1 MQQVE
6 FQVGAKT
13 ARLIGR
19 ENIADVDGALIE
31 LIKNAYDADATCVY
45 VDFFMPFPDI
55 PDRAV
60 VGDFSDYLSESEL
73 FFVQNCYEQK
83 KGEWIK
89 KRTLSEQEQDALRE
103 ILFSH
108 NRIIVADNGSG
119 MSLDIVKNVW
129 MYIGTSNKEYNSMS
143 DKGRIKTGA
152 KGIGRFAL
160 DKLSTQSVMYTKDRT
175 AQEVLIWG
183 MDWEQFE
190 NAKLIGDVKA
200 QLDFSRAGYRKIVEK
215 MLGEK
220 NPVLAEHNWS
230 TGTLIQLAPIREA
243 WSMRL
248 FQKVNANL
256 KSINP
261 IGSADRFE
269 VIVNN
274 HFFSE
279 YNYQTE
285 EVSIDGDD
293 YDYRIKAEYDG
304 RECLSIRL
312 LRNEVNL
319 SKKYI
324 TVEKYETTQKRSLEE
339 FWTRE
344 KLQRKGYQKEDY
356 DKEITI
362 KRNVQDILPLDGLEK
377 IQRVGPFTAE
387 MYFLRNMNNEHAI
400 MKKVAVKKRK
410 NLLNQFSG
418 VKLYRDNFKV
428 RPYGDVGAMYDW
440 IGMSERAQ
448 KSSISVANQ
457 TGSWRVQPY
466 QMIGL
471 VKIGRESN
479 PYLEDMANRE
489 GIALTDTYYI
499 FVSLLQECLKEFEF
513 DRQYIYREYAK
524 WVKTIEDEMAGY
536 KTKIMLEASRRAESF
551 KRNAKV
557 SEKVDQV
564 TSGEEESGIKQ
575 KNGFSEEEMFDT
587 VYEIM
592 KESERELNSK
602 QIQQILSSS
611 GIMLNTFFHEFNAI
625 NTQFHVEAS
634 QIRSR
639 INYILKGK
647 GYEGLAAYNSYSRI
661 DSLERNDMVTA
672 AFLDV
677 IMDGLKKE
685 NLKVQNNS
693 LKKMLMEILSKWEV
707 LLKEKHILI
716 RLVWDENEKIKDD
729 MPIALVDMYIILNNF
744 ILNSAWFLEQEHNQ
758 EREISFS
765 LKEAENE
772 LYFLLENNGPV
783 LAEKYRGNPDKIF
796 ELGETSKEGKGTGLG
811 LWVVKETVER
821 NDGTISV
828 MDKPKGFGLKIIWK
842 KGDSNVSNRYNR

>member
-1 MQQVE
+1 M
-6 FQVGAKT
+6 
-13 ARLIGR
+13 
-19 ENIADVDGALIE
+19 ADVDGALIE

-108 NRIIVADNGSG
+108 NSIIVADNGSG
-119 MSLDIVKNVW
+119 MSLDIVENVW

-647 GYEGLAAYNSYSRI
+647 GYEGLAAYNPYSRI

>member
-1 MQQVE
+1 M
-6 FQVGAKT
+6 
-13 ARLIGR
+13 
-19 ENIADVDGALIE
+19 ADVDGALIE

-647 GYEGLAAYNSYSRI
+647 GYEGLAAYNPYSRI

>member
-1 MQQVE
+1 MQQIE

-647 GYEGLAAYNSYSRI
+647 GYEGLAAYNPYSRI

>member
-220 NPVLAEHNWS
+220 NPVLVEHNWS

-647 GYEGLAAYNSYSRI
+647 GYEGLAAYNPYSRI

>member
-1 MQQVE
+1 MLQVG
-6 FQVGAKT
+6 FQVSAKT

-55 PDRAV
+55 PDKV
-60 VGDFSDYLSESEL
+60 VMGAFLDYLSESEL
-73 FFVQNCYEQK
+73 SFVQNCYEEK
-83 KGEWIK
+83 KGEWKK
-89 KRTLSEQEQDALRE
+89 KRNLSVQEQDELRK
-103 ILFSH
+103 ILFSY
-108 NRIIVADNGSG
+108 NRIVVADNGSG
-119 MSLDIVKNVW
+119 MNIDVVKNAW

-143 DKGRIKTGA
+143 DKGRVKTGA

-160 DKLSTQSVMYTKDRT
+160 DKLSIQSVMYTKSGMDR
-175 AQEVLIWG
+175 EVLVWG
-183 MDWEQFE
+183 MNWDQFE
-190 NAKLIGDVKA
+190 KAKLIGDVKA
-200 QLDFSRAGYRKIVEK
+200 ELNFSNIEYREAVEE
-215 MLGEK
+215 MLGEGH
-220 NPVLAEHNWS
+220 PILGEHDWK
-230 TGTLIQLAPIREA
+230 TGTLIVLKPTREA
-243 WSMRL
+243 WSPRL
-248 FQKVNANL
+248 FKKVNANL

-274 HFFSE
+274 RFYPE
-279 YNYQTE
+279 YDYKTE
-285 EVSIDGDD
+285 EVSIDEEDF
-293 YDYRIKAEYDG
+293 DYRIKAEYDG
-304 RECLSIRL
+304 KEYLNIRL

-324 TVEKYETTQKRSLEE
+324 TVEKHGMVKKKNLEE
-339 FWTRE
+339 FWERE
-344 KLQRKGYQKEDY
+344 KLKKKGYSKEDY
-356 DKEITI
+356 DKEIEF

-377 IQRVGPFTAE
+377 IQKVGPFTAE

-400 MKKVAVKKRK
+400 MKTVAVKKRR

-428 RPYGDVGAMYDW
+428 RPYGDEGAMYDW
-440 IGMSERAQ
+440 LGMGERAQ
-448 KSSISVANQ
+448 KSSVSVANQ
-457 TGSWRVQPY
+457 SSTWHVEPY

-524 WVKTIEDEMAGY
+524 WIKSIESEIADY
-536 KTKIMLEASRRAESF
+536 RVKIMEEAVFRAEGV
-551 KRNAKV
+551 KRNDEAFDG
-557 SEKVDQV
+557 VDWETGSVINQ
-564 TSGEEESGIKQ
+564 E
-575 KNGFSEEEMFDT
+575 NRFSEEEMFNT

-592 KESERELNSK
+592 KESERELNNK

-647 GYEGLAAYNSYSRI
+647 EYEGLAAYNPYSRI
-661 DSLERNDMVTA
+661 DSLEKNDMVTA

-693 LKKMLMEILSKWEV
+693 LKKMIMEILSKWSI
-707 LLKEKHILI
+707 LLEEKHISI
-716 RLVWDENEKIKDD
+716 GTIWDEKEKIKDE

-744 ILNSAWFLEQEHNQ
+744 ILNSAWFLEQEHNHR
-758 EREISFS
+758 REICFK
-765 LKEAENE
+765 LMEEGDG
-772 LYFLLENNGPV
+772 LHFLMENNGPA
-783 LAEKYRGNPDKIF
+783 LAKKYCDNPDRIF

-821 NDGTISV
+821 NDGTIAV
-828 MDKPKGFGLKIIWK
+828 LNKQEGFGLEIVWK
-842 KGDSNVSNRYNR
+842 KRRQ

>member
-279 YNYQTE
+279 YNYQAE

-362 KRNVQDILPLDGLEK
+362 TRNVQDILPLDGLEK

-647 GYEGLAAYNSYSRI
+647 GYEGLAAYNPYSRI

-828 MDKPKGFGLKIIWK
+828 MDKPKGFGLKIIW
-842 KGDSNVSNRYNR
+842 NL

>member
-647 GYEGLAAYNSYSRI
+647 GYEGLAAYNPYSRI

>member
-6 FQVGAKT
+6 FQVSAKT

-31 LIKNAYDADATCVY
+31 LIKNSYDADASCVY

-55 PDRAV
+55 PDRTAMTL
-60 VGDFSDYLSESEL
+60 FSDYLSEREL
-73 FFVQNCYEQK
+73 SFVRNCYEEEN
-83 KGEWIK
+83 GEWRK
-89 KRTLSEQEQDALRE
+89 KRNLSEQNQNKLRE
-103 ILFSH
+103 ILFAY

-119 MSLDIVKNVW
+119 MNLDIVKDAW

-160 DKLSTQSVMYTKDRT
+160 DKLSMRSVMYTKDKT
-175 AQEVLIWG
+175 AGQVLSWE
-183 MDWEQFE
+183 MDWNQFE
-190 NAKLIGDVKA
+190 KAELIGDVKA
-200 QLDFSRAGYRKIVEK
+200 ELNFCGMGYQEITEK
-215 MLGEK
+215 VLGEN
-220 NPVLAEHNWS
+220 NPALTEHNWT
-230 TGTLIQLAPIREA
+230 TGTLIVLSPIREA
-243 WSMRL
+243 WSARL
-248 FQKVNANL
+248 FKKVNANL

-261 IGSADRFE
+261 IGSVDRFE

-274 HFFSE
+274 CFYPEH
-279 YNYQTE
+279 NYKTE
-285 EVSIDGDD
+285 EVSIDEED

-304 RECLSIRL
+304 KDCLDIWL

-319 SKKYI
+319 SKKHI
-324 TVEKYETTQKRSLEE
+324 TVEKYGVSRKVSLEE
-339 FWTRE
+339 FWMRE
-344 KLQRKGYQKEDY
+344 KFQKEGYRKEDY
-356 DKEITI
+356 DKEVHFT
-362 KRNVQDILPLDGLEK
+362 KSVQYILPLDGLEK
-377 IQRVGPFTAE
+377 IRKVGPFTAE
-387 MYFLRNMNNEHAI
+387 MYFLRNANNEHAI

-428 RPYGDVGAMYDW
+428 RPYGDEGAMYDW

-457 TGSWRVQPY
+457 SSSWRVQPY
-466 QMIGL
+466 QIIGW

-499 FVSLLQECLKEFEF
+499 FVNLLQECLKEFEF

-524 WVKTIEDEMAGY
+524 WVDSIADELADY
-536 KTKIMLEASRRAESF
+536 RKQIQEEAVRRAEGYKSADSEPGKSDPAVEGKEKDDGV
-551 KRNAKV
+551 KRESKF
-557 SEKVDQV
+557 SEK
-564 TSGEEESGIKQ
+564 
-575 KNGFSEEEMFDT
+575 EMYDT
-587 VYEIM
+587 VYEMM

-602 QIQQILSSS
+602 QIQQVLSSS
-611 GIMLNTFFHEFNAI
+611 GIMLNTFFHEFNAM

-647 GYEGLAAYNSYSRI
+647 EYEGLAAYNPYHRI
-661 DSLERNDMVTA
+661 DSLEKNDMVTA

-685 NLKVQNNS
+685 NLKVQENS
-693 LKKMLMEILSKWEV
+693 LKRMIMEILPKWSV
-707 LLKEKHILI
+707 LLEEKHISI
-716 RLVWDENEKIKDD
+716 RPVLAENEKIEDK

-744 ILNSAWFLEQEHNQ
+744 ILNSAWFLEQEHNRR
-758 EREISFS
+758 REIFFR
-765 LKEAENE
+765 LKEEGDE
-772 LYFLLENNGPV
+772 LHFFMENNGPS
-783 LAEKYRGNPDKIF
+783 LAEKYRDNPDRIF

-828 MDKPKGFGLKIIWK
+828 MEKQEGFGLEIVWK
-842 KGDSNVSNRYNR
+842 KRR

>member
-647 GYEGLAAYNSYSRI
+647 GYEGLAAYNPYSRI

-693 LKKMLMEILSKWEV
+693 LKKMLMEILS
-707 LLKEKHILI
+707 
-716 RLVWDENEKIKDD
+716 
-729 MPIALVDMYIILNNF
+729 
-744 ILNSAWFLEQEHNQ
+744 
-758 EREISFS
+758 
-765 LKEAENE
+765 
-772 LYFLLENNGPV
+772 NG
-783 LAEKYRGNPDKIF
+783 KF
-796 ELGETSKEGKGTGLG
+796 
-811 LWVVKETVER
+811 
-821 NDGTISV
+821 
-828 MDKPKGFGLKIIWK
+828 F
-842 KGDSNVSNRYNR
+842 